1 MRRISILIIILSL
14 TSLSYGQIFTHI
26 MKQDKFE
33 DTIWEKEIKTFVTIG
48 ETFIT
53 LETKGQT
60 PLTYIIEGV
69 THRGSEEEQIILS
82 NSSNVWGYEYHLQ
95 TRGKNSS
102 KPQYIGTLERE
113 EFEISRIVNMMV
125 GRQLG
130 EMYENKHV
138 PGYIFVPDNNS
149 YGMII
154 LYDRT
159 DRN

>member
-1 MRRISILIIILSL
+1 M
-14 TSLSYGQIFTHI
+14 TMNFLSYGQIFTHI

-69 THRGSEEEQIILS
+69 THRGSEEEPIILS
-82 NSSNVWGYEYHLQ
+82 NSSNVWGYEYHLL

-102 KPQYIGTLERE
+102 KPYTIVITFILEEYPYNFRTY
-113 EFEISRIVNMMV
+113 SYLSV
-125 GRQLG
+125 
-130 EMYENKHV
+130 EN
-138 PGYIFVPDNNS
+138 PIDNTK
-149 YGMII
+149 II
-154 LYDRT
+154 YYY
-159 DRN
+159 